1 MNDSNLFKK
10 SRKKTVWSITIIL
23 VVILCI
29 LIAMHLLFPKNAV
42 ATATNPLSTF
52 CEFLEQNSY
61 FEYTYTNGTAKRYY
75 KTYHNI
81 ITSEF
86 YDVVYDEN
94 DNIKKILKSKDT
106 ITEDEIPENS
116 WTLFSQELDPN
127 LQFPVLENEQIINT
141 EYTDMYVKINN
152 EVVPV
157 RIIECTYEN
166 EASFQY
172 LKTFCYNL
180 LDGSPIDYYSQII
193 KH

>member
-61 FEYTYTNGTAKRYY
+61 FEYTYTNGTVKRYY

-116 WTLFSQELDPN
+116 WTLSSQEFDSN
-127 LQFPVLENEQIINT
+127 LQLPILENEQIINSK
-141 EYTDMYVKINN
+141 YNDMYIKIND
-152 EVVPV
+152 EVALV
-157 RIIECTYEN
+157 RIITCTYKN
-166 EASFQY
+166 EKGYQY

-180 LDGSPIDYYSQII
+180 LDGNPIDYYSINS
-193 KH
+193 K

>member
-10 SRKKTVWSITIIL
+10 IRKKIVWSITIIL

-42 ATATNPLSTF
+42 TTATNPLSTF

-61 FEYTYTNGTAKRYY
+61 FEYTYTNGTVKRYY

-116 WTLFSQELDPN
+116 WTLSSQEFDSN
-127 LQFPVLENEQIINT
+127 LQLPILENEQIINSK
-141 EYTDMYVKINN
+141 YNDMYIKIND
-152 EVVPV
+152 EVALV
-157 RIIECTYEN
+157 RIITCTYKN
-166 EASFQY
+166 EKGYQY

-180 LDGSPIDYYSQII
+180 LDGNPIDYYSINS
-193 KH
+193 K

>member
-116 WTLFSQELDPN
+116 WTLSSQEFDFN
-127 LQFPVLENEQIINT
+127 LQLPILENEQIINSK
-141 EYTDMYVKINN
+141 YNDMYIKIND
-152 EVVPV
+152 EVALV
-157 RIIECTYEN
+157 RIITCTYKN
-166 EASFQY
+166 EKGYQY

-180 LDGSPIDYYSQII
+180 LDGNPIDYYSINS
-193 KH
+193 K